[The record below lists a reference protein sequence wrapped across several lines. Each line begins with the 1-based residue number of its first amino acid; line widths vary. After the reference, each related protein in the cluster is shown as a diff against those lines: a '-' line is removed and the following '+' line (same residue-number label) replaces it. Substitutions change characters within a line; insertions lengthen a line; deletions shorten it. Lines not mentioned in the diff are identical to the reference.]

1 MRTGHYSFEAANP
14 RHATNIVEHPELVAE
29 RIVRLAKIV
38 GRERYG
44 RSGLWLRPEPIRPLR
59 APDHYVGE
67 VKVVSRRCADRD
79 AGVVGQAGRRIRTA
93 GS

>member
-1 MRTGHYSFEAANP
+1 M
-14 RHATNIVEHPELVAE
+14 LVAWRGIARRA
-29 RIVRLAKIV
+29 RILRLANIV

-44 RSGLWLRPEPIRPLR
+44 RYGLWLRPEPIRPLR

-79 AGVVGQAGRRIRTA
+79 AGIVGQAGRIRTA